1 MPRHHTE
8 KVAYLDE
15 RTHRV
20 IQRSACQS
28 RGVTRPLVLRDRV
41 DEEPIL
47 VVIPTA
53 AAKPHPVQSHD
64 IGAVVI
70 GQQVGVNISR
80 RRRAA
85 MDHREPTSVGIR
97 HELADYTRN
106 SWNPSVSSEI
116 KDRAYTVR
124 YNATTS

>member
-1 MPRHHTE
+1 MLT
-8 KVAYLDE
+8 DE

-47 VVIPTA
+47 LVIPTA
-53 AAKPHPVQSHD
+53 SAEPHPVQSHD
-64 IGAVVI
+64 IGEVVI
-70 GQQVGVNISR
+70 DSQVGVDISR

-85 MDHREPTSVGIR
+85 MDYSKPTSIGIR
-97 HELADYTRN
+97 HELADFTRN

-116 KDRAYTVR
+116 EGKAYAARASAV
-124 YNATTS
+124 TS